1 MKAGRAIIYLLL
13 FTGCSINYVDRVV
26 LSVAAHP
33 IAQEFGLSTVQMGY
47 LFSAFL
53 WTYLIFVLPW
63 GMLVDRIGTR
73 RATAAGMSIW
83 SVATVLTGFS
93 GGFSTAILSR
103 LLMGF
108 GEASTYPAGARTI
121 REWMP
126 ARERGF
132 ATTVFNCGGYAGPA
146 IGSALMGILVS
157 RIGWR
162 GGFYVSAA
170 IGFAWVIVWL
180 LVYRRP
186 EDASYIGDAERA
198 TILAQR
204 GGTVDGGTSAPMSA
218 LLRCTS
224 LWGLF
229 IVQGCAVYTVYL
241 FLSWLPSYLQAT
253 HGLTVLKTGFYT
265 AVPYAVAVP
274 GTIFMGWL
282 SDRLLRNA
290 PVNSG
295 RRRNMVAILLLC
307 SSCILVTPWV
317 SNTAIVLALF
327 SFSLTSIGSTVG
339 LNIALLSD
347 LLPNP
352 ANTGRAH
359 GFLVTG
365 GNLFGV
371 LAPIATGYVVSIT
384 GSYDTAFLIAGA
396 LLVVGA
402 TVCLTMTRKP
412 IAPPEPSDVA
422 LGKASSGARV

>member
-1 MKAGRAIIYLLL
+1 MKAGRIVIYLLL

-33 IAQEFGLSTVQMGY
+33 IAQEFGLSTVQLGY

-73 RATAAGMSIW
+73 RSTASGMAIW
-83 SVATVLTGFS
+83 SFATVLTGLC
-93 GGFSTAILSR
+93 GGFTSAILSR

-108 GEASTYPAGARTI
+108 GEASTYPAGAKTI
-121 REWMP
+121 REWIP

-146 IGSALMGILVS
+146 LGSVLMGSLVS
-157 RIGWR
+157 AIGWR
-162 GGFYVSAA
+162 GGFFASAA
-170 IGFAWVIVWL
+170 IGFLWIAIWL
-180 LVYRRP
+180 VVYRSP
-186 EDASYIGDAERA
+186 ERARYIGASERA
-198 TILAQR
+198 MILAQR
-204 GGTVDGGTSAPMSA
+204 GGEADPGSSAPLSA

-241 FLSWLPSYLQAT
+241 FLSWLPSYLQAA

-295 RRRNMVAILLLC
+295 RRRNMVAVLLLC
-307 SSCILVTPWV
+307 SACILVTPLV
-317 SNTAIVLALF
+317 KNTAVVLALF

-347 LLPNP
+347 LLTNP

-371 LAPIATGYVVSIT
+371 LAPIATGYVVSFT
-384 GSYDTAFLIAGA
+384 GSYNAAFVIAGA

-402 TVCLTMTRKP
+402 TVCLTMTRAP
-412 IAPPEPSDVA
+412 ISPPAPVGAVQVESASGV
-422 LGKASSGARV
+422 KA

>member
-1 MKAGRAIIYLLL
+1 MKAGRIVIYLLL
-13 FTGCSINYVDRVV
+13 FSGCSINYIDRVV

-33 IAQEFGLSTVQMGY
+33 IAQEFGLSTVQLGY

-63 GMLVDRIGTR
+63 GMMVDRIGTR
-73 RATAAGMSIW
+73 RSTAWGMAIW
-83 SVATVLTGFS
+83 SFATVLTGVS
-93 GGFSTAILSR
+93 GGFTFTILSR

-146 IGSALMGILVS
+146 IGSILMGSLVS
-157 RIGWR
+157 TMGWR
-162 GGFYVSAA
+162 GGFFVSAA
-170 IGFAWVIVWL
+170 IGFGWMLVWL
-180 LVYRRP
+180 FLYRSP
-186 EDASYIGDAERA
+186 EQARYIGSEERAMILAER
-198 TILAQR
+198 
-204 GGTVDGGTSAPMSA
+204 GGNARAVDSAPLSA
-218 LLRCTS
+218 LLRCMS

-241 FLSWLPSYLQAT
+241 FLSWLPSYLQSA
-253 HGLTVLKTGFYT
+253 HGLSVLKTGFYA

-290 PVNSG
+290 PVDSG

-307 SSCILVTPWV
+307 SACILVTPLV
-317 SNTAIVLALF
+317 RNTAVVLALF

-371 LAPIATGYVVSIT
+371 LAPIATGYVVSFT
-384 GSYDTAFLIAGA
+384 GSYNAAFVIAGI

-412 IAPPEPSDVA
+412 IAPPTQSGEMQVKPT
-422 LGKASSGARV
+422 SGASV

>member
-1 MKAGRAIIYLLL
+1 MKAGRIVIYLLL
-13 FTGCSINYVDRVV
+13 FSGCSINYIDRVV

-33 IAQEFGLSTVQMGY
+33 IAQEFGLSTVQLGY

-63 GMLVDRIGTR
+63 GMLVDRIGTKR
-73 RATAAGMSIW
+73 STAWGMAIW
-83 SVATVLTGFS
+83 SFATVLTGVS
-93 GGFSTAILSR
+93 GGFGSAILSR

-146 IGSALMGILVS
+146 IGSILMGTLVS
-157 RIGWR
+157 AMGWR
-162 GGFYVSAA
+162 GGFFVSAA
-170 IGFAWVIVWL
+170 IGFGWMLIWL
-180 LVYRRP
+180 IAYRSP
-186 EDASYIGDAERA
+186 EKARYIGDEERAMILAERGGS
-198 TILAQR
+198 AQASA
-204 GGTVDGGTSAPMSA
+204 SAPLSA

-241 FLSWLPSYLQAT
+241 FLSWLPSYLQSA
-253 HGLTVLKTGFYT
+253 HGLSVLKTGFYT

-295 RRRNMVAILLLC
+295 RRRNMVALLLLC
-307 SSCILVTPWV
+307 SACILVTPLV
-317 SNTAIVLALF
+317 HNTFVVLALF

-371 LAPIATGYVVSIT
+371 LAPIATGYVVSFT
-384 GSYDTAFLIAGA
+384 GSYSAAFVIAGI

-412 IAPPEPSDVA
+412 IAPATASGDVQI
-422 LGKASSGARV
+422 STTSGANV